1 MNIRGIRKI
10 IRGLVLDNGCWREE
24 RKLKGGNY
32 YWGEFWDWVGVC
44 VNVVRLRV

>member
-1 MNIRGIRKI
+1 MNIRGILKI
-10 IRGLVLDNGCWREE
+10 IRELVLDNGWEK
-24 RKLKGGNY
+24 RKLKGGGY